1 MPKVVLTEPMHHG
14 CTNAVLGEHPD
25 VDVVALPSGVDAAT
39 VRNAITDADGI
50 GVRILPLRRDD
61 LEGCRTLKVIAK
73 HGVGTDNIDRAFC
86 EERGIAVLITPD
98 ANSVSVAEHAMML
111 MLALA
116 KRLAFFDAET
126 RRGHFH
132 ARNSDRGAFD
142 LAGRTALVV
151 GVGRTGQQLIPR
163 LRAFGVR
170 VIAADP
176 MLDAATASALDCE
189 RVVDFRS
196 ALGEVD
202 ILSVHV
208 PFTPETRH
216 LIGARELGALKPGAM
231 VINCA
236 RGGIVDEAALV

>member
-1 MPKVVLTEPMHHG
+1 
-14 CTNAVLGEHPD
+14 
-25 VDVVALPSGVDAAT
+25 
-39 VRNAITDADGI
+39 
-50 GVRILPLRRDD
+50 
-61 LEGCRTLKVIAK
+61 
-73 HGVGTDNIDRAFC
+73 
-86 EERGIAVLITPD
+86 
-98 ANSVSVAEHAMML
+98 
-111 MLALA
+111 
-116 KRLAFFDAET
+116 
-126 RRGHFH
+126 
-132 ARNSDRGAFD
+132 
-142 LAGRTALVV
+142 AGRTALVV
-151 GVGRTGQQLIPR
+151 GVGRTGRQLIPR

-196 ALGEVD
+196 ALGEAD

-236 RGGIVDEAALV
+236 RGGIVDEAALVAAIDDGHISGAGTDVFAVEPPPADHPFFARDRILVTPHTAATTAEALERMAEATARNLLSVLKPDRT